1 MDNQHSGRMANSW
14 HFTPCSQTPHF
25 ELLLC
30 ISEKNTLNNSKHRQ
44 AKEQTNGLRRNKG
57 APKRNRPIVTTH
69 FSSPAFSFAR
79 NSSRHF
85 SCVNSLSTNF
95 WGCCKLLNNESTIP
109 AKVHHL
115 LLIPTL
121 LKGLFEDALLQ
132 GKGIWGT
139 CKANQLAVIVLRILR
154 ACVLKS
160 GNCAKASSALKSE
173 WDILK
178 ISECDLPA
186 FRRAKGC
193 TKVQLLQ
200 SVTGFCSPPILAI
213 GCVGIGMVN
222 ILLYNFLLSAYFFIA
237 HAHLY
242 PVNLPWAKSH
252 GFSRPASK

>member
-95 WGCCKLLNNESTIP
+95 LGMLQTLEQWEHNTCKGSSPVADPNTAEGPLWGCSP
-109 AKVHHL
+109 ARQRDLGH
-115 LLIPTL
+115 
-121 LKGLFEDALLQ
+121 LQ
-132 GKGIWGT
+132 GKSIGSH
-139 CKANQLAVIVLRILR
+139 C
-154 ACVLKS
+154 
-160 GNCAKASSALKSE
+160 SSHS
-173 WDILK
+173 
-178 ISECDLPA
+178 
-186 FRRAKGC
+186 
-193 TKVQLLQ
+193 
-200 SVTGFCSPPILAI
+200 
-213 GCVGIGMVN
+213 
-222 ILLYNFLLSAYFFIA
+222 
-237 HAHLY
+237 
-242 PVNLPWAKSH
+242 
-252 GFSRPASK
+252 